1 MKFEQVWKGRNCSD
15 PETATFPASVPGNI
29 QYDYGIACGFENVH
43 FADRY
48 KQYIPLENDAWEYS
62 TVLKYQKKDGE
73 HVFFVSEGIDYRY
86 DILLNGEKIYSYEG
100 MYRPVD
106 VDLTSR
112 LKGENDVLK
121 VHIYPHPKS
130 TTGRKDT
137 RDEADESCKP
147 AVCYGWD
154 WNPRLFLRVCSL
166 R

>member
-73 HVFFVSEGIDYRY
+73 HVFLSAKELIT
-86 DILLNGEKIYSYEG
+86 G
-100 MYRPVD
+100 M
-106 VDLTSR
+106 
-112 LKGENDVLK
+112 
-121 VHIYPHPKS
+121 IF
-130 TTGRKDT
+130 
-137 RDEADESCKP
+137 C
-147 AVCYGWD
+147 
-154 WNPRLFLRVCSL
+154 
-166 R
+166 